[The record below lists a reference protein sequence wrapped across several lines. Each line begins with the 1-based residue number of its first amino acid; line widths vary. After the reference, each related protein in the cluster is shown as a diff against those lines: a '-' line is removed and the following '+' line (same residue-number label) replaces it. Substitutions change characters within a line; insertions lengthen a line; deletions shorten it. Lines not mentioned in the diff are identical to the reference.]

1 MSKNVYQSTQEN
13 AREREGVRG
22 ISKKPLLFWH
32 GASISGHVS
41 EFDRFDK
48 MISVENWAK
57 LSRVVRDLRRLT
69 KADCFEDKS

>member
-1 MSKNVYQSTQEN
+1 M
-13 AREREGVRG
+13 RGV
-22 ISKKPLLFWH
+22 SKKPLLFWH

-41 EFDRFDK
+41 EFDRFDG
-48 MISVENWAK
+48 MISDENWAK

>member
-1 MSKNVYQSTQEN
+1 M
-13 AREREGVRG
+13 RG

-32 GASISGHVS
+32 GASISGHVW
-41 EFDRFDK
+41 EFDRFDE

-57 LSRVVRDLRRLT
+57 LSRAVCDLRRST

>member
-32 GASISGHVS
+32 GASISGHVW
-41 EFDRFDK
+41 EFDRFDE

-57 LSRVVRDLRRLT
+57 LSRAVRDLRRST